1 MKRISYLILSLCI
14 IFAAV
19 LFSLSAI
26 CHVSAQQGDETS
38 IKQIVQN
45 MKDGWNRKSGKDFA
59 AFFAEE
65 HDYVNIYGLY
75 LPKATREG
83 NAWAHQEL
91 FDGVYKEVD
100 LQLRVSKIRYLSP
113 EIAVVHIQGH
123 TYPKGKP
130 EEKRQ
135 ELVITGVMQKKGI
148 RWEIVAFQNT
158 PVQPR
163 PEKQSNR

>member
-1 MKRISYLILSLCI
+1 MKKNSYLVMSLWT

-19 LFSLSAI
+19 LLSLSAGS
-26 CHVSAQQGDETS
+26 HVSAQKDDETS
-38 IKQIVQN
+38 IKQIVQS
-45 MKDGWNRKSGKDFA
+45 MQDGWNRKSGKDFA

-83 NAWAHQEL
+83 NARAHQQL
-91 FDGVYKEVD
+91 FDGVYKEID
-100 LQLRVSKIRYLSP
+100 LQLRVSKIRYLSQ
-113 EIAVVHIQGH
+113 EIAIVHIQGH

-135 ELVITGVMQKKGI
+135 EVVITGVMQKKGSG
-148 RWEIVAFQNT
+148 WEIVAFQNT

-163 PEKQSNR
+163 QEKQSNQ

>member
-1 MKRISYLILSLCI
+1 MKKISYLILSLWI

-19 LFSLSAI
+19 LFSLSADN
-26 CHVSAQQGDETS
+26 HVSAQQSDETY
-38 IKQIVQN
+38 IQQIVKN
-45 MKDGWNRKSGKDFA
+45 MQDGWNRKSGKDFA

-83 NAWAHQEL
+83 NARAHQQL

-100 LQLRVSKIRYLSP
+100 LQLRVSKIRYLSR
-113 EIAVVHIQGH
+113 EIAVIHIQGH

-135 ELVITGVMQKKGI
+135 EIVITGVMQKKGNK
-148 RWEIVAFQNT
+148 WEIVAFQNT

-163 PEKQSNR
+163 QEKQSNR